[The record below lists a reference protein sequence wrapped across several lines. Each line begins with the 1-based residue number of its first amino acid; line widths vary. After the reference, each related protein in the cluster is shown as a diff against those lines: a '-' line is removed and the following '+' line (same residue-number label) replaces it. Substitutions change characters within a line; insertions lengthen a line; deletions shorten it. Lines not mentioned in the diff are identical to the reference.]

1 MSFSYMQLTKFMS
14 SRFCIIYY
22 YMVSFETI
30 SLDDY
35 KKLVAN
41 EKKYLI

>member
-1 MSFSYMQLTKFMS
+1 MSFSNTQLTKNMS

-22 YMVSFETI
+22 YMTSFETI

-35 KKLVAN
+35 KKLVDN
-41 EKKYLI
+41 EKNI